1 MADDNDE
8 NSWKAHRLLILKEL
22 QTINQQL
29 DRVLEKEERNGAR
42 LSRLESQI
50 EDRTQDKRVAMAA
63 AAAVIAAVV
72 SALGAVASNV
82 IRGQ

>member
-42 LSRLESQI
+42 LSRLETQI

-63 AAAVIAAVV
+63 GAAIVAAVV
-72 SALGAVASNV
+72 SALGAVASNIV
-82 IRGQ
+82 RGH